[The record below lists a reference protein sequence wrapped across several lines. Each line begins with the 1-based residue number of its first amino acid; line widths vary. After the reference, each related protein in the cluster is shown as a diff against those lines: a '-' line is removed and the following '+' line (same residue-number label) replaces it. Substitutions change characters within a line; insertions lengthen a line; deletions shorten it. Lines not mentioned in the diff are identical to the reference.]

1 MVITTSVY
9 SDLQTP
15 GFPPI
20 INAVQGEQYSR
31 RIKLA
36 LYSAGVAWT
45 VPAGVYVAMRYK
57 KPDGTRGYYDT
68 MPDGTQA
75 WSAEENVVNIYVA
88 PQMLTVAGVV
98 LAQVEIIQND
108 AILATFPLRLRV
120 AENLAAPLQTSEDYV
135 NWLQWM
141 EDQLALR
148 WADAMESGEL
158 TGPQGPKGD
167 TGATG
172 PQGPKGDTGAT
183 GPQGPQ
189 GEKGDTGDPA
199 VLESSVVEYQVS
211 DSGEVVPSGAWSQTI
226 PVVPPGKYLWTR
238 ITSQFNTGAPM
249 VTVFPTYFG
258 LNGTGATFSV
268 CGVSPDPD
276 GDVTLTAANVDAMP
290 TTGGDFTGP
299 VNMNGQK
306 LSGLNSPTAD
316 DDAATKG
323 YLDTETENMKTYV
336 DTEVSGVKTYAAGLR
351 VRNLLD
357 NSDWSNPVAQAGL
370 SGVHGNKTYIV
381 DRWPAEGYLTGVAQ
395 KSNGISFSTSGFL
408 YVYQKVKGV
417 GGKTLTFAY
426 KTSKTTQTQL
436 TVYDDTLSNQ
446 IIIESV
452 MPVDGI
458 ALITF
463 YVPAENDTS
472 AFVIYPENGEIIE
485 WLALYEGEYNVETL
499 PPHVPKGYAVELAE
513 CMRYY
518 FKSWNGAISA
528 NTFLST
534 SVKIK
539 GATGSVSF
547 PVPMRITPT
556 VTIYDPI
563 TGDSGYVSKWSTGQK
578 VPVNAALINNKHFI
592 IGGELEL
599 GESCIFEYEA
609 SADI

>member
-108 AILATFPLRLRV
+108 SILATFPLRLRV

-141 EDQLALR
+141 EDQLAQR
-148 WADAMESGEL
+148 WADAVESGEL
-158 TGPQGPKGD
+158 
-167 TGATG
+167 
-172 PQGPKGDTGAT
+172 T

-199 VLESSVVEYQVS
+199 VLESSVVEYQAS
-211 DSGEVVPSGAWSQTI
+211 DSGTITPSGAWSTSV
-226 PVVPPGKYLWTR
+226 PVVPQGKYLWTR
-238 ITSQFNTGAPM
+238 TTTTYNTGSPVVSYSISRM
-249 VTVFPTYFG
+249 GIDGSGSVS
-258 LNGTGATFSV
+258 SV
-268 CGVSPDPD
+268 CGVSPGSD
-276 GDVTLTAANVDAMP
+276 GDVTLTAANVGAMP

-299 VNMNGQK
+299 VSMNGQT

-323 YLDTETENMKTYV
+323 Y
-336 DTEVSGVKTYAAGLR
+336 AAGLR
-351 VRNLLD
+351 VQNLLD
-357 NSDWSNPVAQAGL
+357 NSDFVVNQRGQTSYENNVYAF
-370 SGVHGNKTYIV
+370 
-381 DRWPAEGYLTGVAQ
+381 DRWVVFQGKVEAEDGYVRLYQNALFLQRISSLPNGRYSLAIKVADGTIYCGSVESDESETAKSAVANESMNIYIQ
-395 KSNGISFSTSGFL
+395 KIYDNN
-408 YVYQKVKGV
+408 YQ
-417 GGKTLTFAY
+417 
-426 KTSKTTQTQL
+426 
-436 TVYDDTLSNQ
+436 
-446 IIIESV
+446 
-452 MPVDGI
+452 
-458 ALITF
+458 
-463 YVPAENDTS
+463 
-472 AFVIYPENGEIIE
+472 FVISATQQLDVVWAVLYPGVYT
-485 WLALYEGEYNVETL
+485 AETL
-499 PPHVPKGYAVELAE
+499 PPYVPKGYAVELVE

-518 FKSWNGAISA
+518 FRSWNGAISTSA
-528 NTFLST
+528 FLAAYSPISEHT
-534 SVKIK
+534 VSVN
-539 GATGSVSF
+539 F
-547 PVPMRITPT
+547 PFPMRINPT
-556 VTIYDPI
+556 VTLYDP
-563 TGDSGYVSKWSTGQK
+563 TNGDAGYISEWSTGKK
-578 VPVNAALINNKHFI
+578 VAASAVNMNNKHFI
-592 IGGELEL
+592 IRGEI
-599 GESCIFEYEA
+599 ESGKSYVFDYEA
-609 SADI
+609 SADL

>member
-108 AILATFPLRLRV
+108 SILATFPLRLRV
-120 AENLAAPLQTSEDYV
+120 AENLATPLQTSEDYV

-141 EDQLALR
+141 EDQLAQR
-148 WADAMESGEL
+148 WADAVESGAF

-172 PQGPKGDTGAT
+172 PQGPQGDTGAT

-226 PVVPPGKYLWTR
+226 PAVPPGKYLWTR
-238 ITSQFNTGAPM
+238 MTSRFNTGAPM
-249 VTVFPTYFG
+249 VTVFPIYWG
-258 LNGTGATFSV
+258 LNGTGATSSV
-268 CGVSPDPD
+268 CGVSPDAD
-276 GDVTLTAANVDAMP
+276 GNVKLTAEDVGAMP

-299 VNMNGQK
+299 VNMSGQK
-306 LSGLNSPTAD
+306 LSGLNSPAAD
-316 DDAATKG
+316 DEAATKG
-323 YLDTETENMKTYV
+323 
-336 DTEVSGVKTYAAGLR
+336 YAAGLR
-351 VRNLLD
+351 VESLTD
-357 NSDWSNPVAQAGL
+357 NGDFNNPINQRGEKSYTTAWGMTIDRWYVGNTASSSGATSTLNVADGMIELINNQPSQGF
-370 SGVHGNKTYIV
+370 TYIQHRILAEKINPEITHTVAYCDSEDNVGIFYAVPEFIKNNINTYGFFPVTIQFAQPSVKIKWV
-381 DRWPAEGYLTGVAQ
+381 DVYPGVY
-395 KSNGISFSTSGFL
+395 TS
-408 YVYQKVKGV
+408 
-417 GGKTLTFAY
+417 
-426 KTSKTTQTQL
+426 
-436 TVYDDTLSNQ
+436 D
-446 IIIESV
+446 
-452 MPVDGI
+452 
-458 ALITF
+458 
-463 YVPAENDTS
+463 
-472 AFVIYPENGEIIE
+472 
-485 WLALYEGEYNVETL
+485 TL